1 MHESSHVTR
10 IENVTVWTGTPQ
22 ADGSIL
28 TSDCCALRDGFVL
41 AIGDAAREMEADD
54 VIDAAGGFL
63 MPAFA
68 DGHVH
73 PIFAGVERAF
83 AAVRECSSV
92 GEVADAVRAWAN
104 EHPHAEWI
112 RGEGFDPSLA
122 PGGLFQATWLD
133 AVVSDRPVVLRASDY
148 HTVWVNSAA
157 LARVG
162 YVRGVAQPPDGE
174 IVLDEN
180 SFPMGTLREWGAWRP
195 VYARM
200 PALTVD
206 DMVEALDYST
216 GLLRAAGITWIQD
229 AWVEPRDIEG
239 WLAAVASD
247 RAHVDVDL
255 ALWAD
260 PTRWRDQLD
269 EFVELRSK
277 VKGSGLKGI
286 TANTIKF
293 FADGVIES
301 STGSL
306 LEPYC
311 DCPHSKGLPNW
322 QPDELKWAMS
332 AIDERGFHPH
342 VHAIGDAAVRVALD
356 AIEFT
361 RATNPIRD
369 RRPTV
374 CHLQLV
380 DETDLPRF
388 AELGVIANFEPF
400 WAQLDPWQDTLTI
413 PRLGEHRAHRQYQMR
428 TMLASGARVSFG
440 SDWPVTTYDPLK
452 GIRMAVSRQADD
464 AQEPWMPH
472 ECLSVDQALR
482 AYTDGVA
489 YQSGRSDAGRIE
501 PGMKADLVLLSE
513 DPRMVS
519 PVNLADIDVVR
530 VWRSSTAG
538 G

>member
-1 MHESSHVTR
+1 MHESSLVTR
-10 IENVTVWTGTPQ
+10 IANATVWTGRIQP
-22 ADGSIL
+22 DGSIL
-28 TSDCCALRDGFVL
+28 TSDCCAVRDGVIL
-41 AIGDAAREMEADD
+41 ALGDAAREIEADD
-54 VIDAAGGFL
+54 VIDAQGAFL

-83 AAVRECSSV
+83 AAVRDCSSI
-92 GEVADAVRAWAN
+92 GEVAAAVRSWAD
-104 EHPHAEWI
+104 EHPDAEWI

-122 PGGLFQATWLD
+122 PGGIFEAASLD
-133 AVVSDRPVVLRASDY
+133 AVVPDRPVVLRASDY

-162 YVRGVAQPPDGE
+162 YGRGVTQPPDGE

-180 SFPMGTLREWGAWRP
+180 LSPIGTLREWGAWRP
-195 VYARM
+195 VYAHM
-200 PALTVD
+200 PALTID
-206 DMVEALDYST
+206 EMVEALDHST

-229 AWVEPRDIEG
+229 AWVEPNDVDG
-239 WLAAVASD
+239 WLAAVGSG

-269 EFVELRSK
+269 QFVELRSK
-277 VKGSGLKGI
+277 VTSSGLKGI
-286 TANTIKF
+286 TAHTIKF

-301 STGSL
+301 ATGSL

-322 QPDELKWAMS
+322 QPDELKLAMC
-332 AIDERGFHPH
+332 AIDDLGFHPH
-342 VHAIGDAAVRVALD
+342 VHAIGDAAVRNALD

-361 RATNPIRD
+361 RDTNAPRD

-380 DETDLPRF
+380 DDADLPRF

-400 WAQLDPWQDTLTI
+400 WAQLDPWQETLTI
-413 PRLGEHRAHRQYQMR
+413 PRLGDQRAHSQYRMA
-428 TMLASGARVSFG
+428 TMLASGAHVSFG
-440 SDWPVTTYDPLK
+440 SDWPVTTYAPLE

-464 AQEPWMPH
+464 AREPWMPH
-472 ECLSVDQALR
+472 ERLSVDQALC
-482 AYTDGVA
+482 AYTNGVA
-489 YQSGRSDAGRIE
+489 YQSGRSDAGRLE
-501 PGMKADLVLLSE
+501 PGMKADLVLLSQ
-513 DPRMVS
+513 DPRQVS
-519 PVNLADIDVVR
+519 PADLADIDVIR
-530 VWRSSTAG
+530 VWRSSTG
-538 G
+538 